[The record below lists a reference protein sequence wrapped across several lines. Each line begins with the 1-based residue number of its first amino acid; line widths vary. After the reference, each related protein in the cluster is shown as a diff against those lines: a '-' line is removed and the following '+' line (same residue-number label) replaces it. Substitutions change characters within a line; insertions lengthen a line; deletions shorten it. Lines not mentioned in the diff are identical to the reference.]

1 MNTLMKF
8 SLSLC
13 ATIALALTTVDASAA
28 GLAVDSSEL
37 AAKSRSSLKGDIDW
51 ARAETP
57 ELFRQVYDIAKHA
70 GDLDAAARRPGVP
83 LTMHFK
89 VLGNRALMPML
100 ELLAFDA
107 HAPSDLTP
115 TAQSALR
122 VGLVEAVGIVRDA
135 RAIPV
140 LARIALRERDV
151 ETTRASAD
159 ALGRI
164 GTDEAFAALVTALE
178 SAEAAG
184 AGGAAGAGAERI
196 NALLAGVGSA
206 RRVDGTKLL
215 AKKLDAHPDAV
226 TAKAIAKSLGT
237 AGNAWAWTTLTN
249 RTDEATVREL
259 AARALVKA
267 YLGYAGEARSAAANA
282 ILVVDDAHTSAII
295 GEARRTASSDQ
306 AAALDELAAKLAK
319 NPTR

>member
-1 MNTLMKF
+1 MKTMIK
-8 SLSLC
+8 LSLGFC
-13 ATIALALTTVDASAA
+13 AVLVLALTSVDASAA
-28 GLAVDSSEL
+28 GLAVDANEL
-37 AAKSRSSLKGDIDW
+37 AAKSRSSLKADIDR
-51 ARAETP
+51 ARVETP

-70 GDLDAAARRPGVP
+70 GELDAASRKPGVP

-100 ELLAFDA
+100 ELLAFDG

-115 TAQSALR
+115 SAQSALR
-122 VGLVEAVGIVRDA
+122 VGLLEAVGIVRDA

-140 LARIALRERDV
+140 LARVAFRERDA

-164 GTDEAFAALVTALE
+164 GTDDAFAALVAALD
-178 SAEAAG
+178 SADAPG
-184 AGGAAGAGAERI
+184 STTGGTERI

-206 RRVDGTKLL
+206 RRIDGTKLL
-215 AKKLDAHPDAV
+215 AKRLDAHPDAI
-226 TAKAIAKSLGT
+226 TAKAIAKALGV
-237 AGNAWAWTTLTN
+237 AGNAWAWKTFTN

-259 AARALVKA
+259 AARALVKTFLD
-267 YLGYAGEARSAAANA
+267 YTGEARTAATTA
-282 ILVVDDAHTSAII
+282 ILVVDAAQTPALIND
-295 GEARRTASSDQ
+295 ARRAASADQ
-306 AAALDELAAKLAK
+306 LVALDDLAAKLAK

>member
-1 MNTLMKF
+1 MKTMIK
-8 SLSLC
+8 LSLGLC
-13 ATIALALTTVDASAA
+13 AALALTTVDASAA
-28 GLAVDSSEL
+28 GLAVDANEL
-37 AAKSRSSLKGDIDW
+37 AAKSRSSLKADIDR
-51 ARAETP
+51 ARIETP

-70 GDLDAAARRPGVP
+70 GELDAGSRKQGAP

-115 TAQSALR
+115 SAQSALR
-122 VGLVEAVGIVRDA
+122 VGLLEAVGIVRDA

-140 LARIALRERDV
+140 LARVALRDRDV

-164 GTDEAFAALVTALE
+164 GTDEAFTALVTALE
-178 SAEAAG
+178 SAEAAF
-184 AGGAAGAGAERI
+184 AGASGANERV

-215 AKKLDAHPDAV
+215 AKRLDAHPDAV
-226 TAKAIAKSLGT
+226 TAKAIAKALSVS
-237 AGNAWAWTTLTN
+237 GNAWAWKTFTN

-267 YLGYAGEARSAAANA
+267 YLGYTGEARSALTNA
-282 ILVVDDAHTSAII
+282 ILVVDDTHTPALISD
-295 GEARRTASSDQ
+295 ARRTASADQ
-306 AAALDELAAKLAK
+306 AAALDDLSAKLAK